1 VQSVGETSLPSR
13 SVTVTVVS
21 KTYRR
26 TRDNRAL
33 STQAA
38 VPYLADR
45 VDICHLLDCRWS
57 VGIEP
62 STTCSFGQSLS
73 GCATNRCRN
82 DVVVTASLRVFM
94 LREFDDDC
102 TNFREAVVWLGVS
115 WSAWGDPDTFAA
127 AFEKPTTSV
136 SRCLRQSHCFAEHLL
151 AGHCLEGCLVSQ
163 TSMSD
168 RRGNRS
174 DRLAHPDCARRRT
187 TPASFG

>member
-1 VQSVGETSLPSR
+1 MGKRPCLHAPSR
-13 SVTVTVVS
+13 
-21 KTYRR
+21 RR
-26 TRDNRAL
+26 LCPRLIAEHAIIERYQRKLL
-33 STQAA
+33 SS
-38 VPYLADR
+38 
-45 VDICHLLDCRWS
+45 WS

-62 STTCSFGQSLS
+62 STTCSFGQGLS

-102 TNFREAVVWLGVS
+102 TNFQEAAVWLGVS

-187 TPASFG
+187 TTASFG